1 MLQYMAQL
9 HAVTVKSETNI
20 VTFISSPGRNPGRA
34 ILLPPVL
41 ALAAASALAESFNVK
56 VFM

>member
-20 VTFISSPGRNPGRA
+20 VTFISSPGQNPGRA

-41 ALAAASALAESFNVK
+41 AAASALAESLTLKF
-56 VFM
+56 FM